1 MFASL
6 CVAYCIQCPAL
17 QIYIMMNGFSFM
29 RAGSNLVSCVFR
41 YVCICIVERGVRMKD
56 REERAGRGDCLSIIL
71 TMDRLTDYFG
81 SWLL

>member
-1 MFASL
+1 M
-6 CVAYCIQCPAL
+6 AYCIQCPAP
-17 QIYIMMNGFSFM
+17 QIYIMMIGFSFM
-29 RAGSNLVSCVFR
+29 RAGAKLVSCVFI
-41 YVCICIVERGVRMKD
+41 YVWLCLVERGGRMKD